1 MALTSFADVQNFL
14 TNFCQDNGIGIATA
28 KHGPFWNTTYK
39 SFVNGNVP
47 NVVDPNTNQ
56 PLPIL
61 NKINGKYDAPSSN
74 IVMALAGAGSL
85 FDKNNPGA
93 PIGQMPQGG
102 PYMSDDQIQEISG
115 WITAQCPE

>member
-39 SFVNGNVP
+39 GFVNGNVP

-85 FDKNNPGA
+85 FDTTRGRPSVKCHKEGL
-93 PIGQMPQGG
+93 I
-102 PYMSDDQIQEISG
+102 
-115 WITAQCPE
+115 CPTIRSRKSRAG